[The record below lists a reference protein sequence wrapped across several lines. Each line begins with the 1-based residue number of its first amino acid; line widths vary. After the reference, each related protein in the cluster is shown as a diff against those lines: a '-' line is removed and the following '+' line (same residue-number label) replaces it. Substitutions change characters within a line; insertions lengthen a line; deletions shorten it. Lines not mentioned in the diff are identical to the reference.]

1 MVLVC
6 RMVVRVNM
14 EHRSSPFSARYYS
27 QDTKG
32 MSKIPQ
38 NLATKIKDV
47 DIT

>member
-6 RMVVRVNM
+6 RMIVRVNM
-14 EHRSSPFSARYYS
+14 EYRSSPFSASYYS

-32 MSKIPQ
+32 MSKISQ
-38 NLATKIKDV
+38 NLATKIKHV